1 LGDQGPAR
9 GRGHLSG
16 TAAAVGAAL
25 PYEFLMRNRDLTAVR
40 GDPRFPGILARSKVQ
55 FDEARGILEQARARG
70 ELPAYLHK
78 PLDDLVRLLNENEGR
93 R

>member
-1 LGDQGPAR
+1 M
-9 GRGHLSG
+9 
-16 TAAAVGAAL
+16 
-25 PYEFLMRNRDLTAVR
+25 PYEFLVRNRDLASVR